1 MSLKARA
8 IAAAALAFA
17 ACKREPA
24 AEKLPVPE
32 PPTTAADAATV
43 DASLVDPEAAEA
55 SRQMEA
61 MTAGAVDGA
70 RLMRFAPERLA
81 GIDRSHRLEQVFAV
95 AASYQLDDGTYAN
108 LDIKNTFR
116 RGGIELEDALM
127 RACKRTEK
135 VAGHVACVIVKPDRT
150 AFHWDLPDRLTVDL
164 SAPTE
169 KLARKMAGDL
179 PLADIAELSK
189 APTDP

>member
-1 MSLKARA
+1 MTARGVA
-8 IAAAALAFA
+8 LAALALA
-17 ACKREPA
+17 ACKQEPA

-32 PPTTAADAATV
+32 PPAAIDAA
-43 DASLVDPEAAEA
+43 APEAARVDPEAAEA

-70 RLMRFAPERLA
+70 RLMAFAPARLA
-81 GIDRSHRLEQVFAV
+81 GIERSHRLEQVFAV

-108 LDIKNTFR
+108 LDIKNSFR

-150 AFHWDLPDRLTVDL
+150 SFHWDLPDRLTVDL

-169 KLARKMAGDL
+169 ELARTMAAEL
-179 PLADIAELSK
+179 PLGEIATLSK
-189 APTDP
+189 APTEP